1 MQSQISAALVSNI
14 QLMQEI
20 HSYAHKIQK
29 AKYSVPIKLRW
40 TQEETDLLEQAIQ
53 MFGHNITKI
62 QQVLVSKTSKQ
73 IYFRMHYLNVKQQ
86 KYVQKYS
93 FVNYD

>member
-20 HSYAHKIQK
+20 HGYAHKIQK
-29 AKYSVPIKLRW
+29 AKYSAPVKLRW

-86 KYVQKYS
+86 KFT
-93 FVNYD
+93 FVSTD